1 MNLLGQQSC
10 FLGLHFT
17 TRFLAPLSAAVFLV
31 GSFPGHAKT
40 IEIPSGSPLSVELLR
55 HSPMKAGEPLA
66 GRLLYPVF
74 IENRIAIPA
83 GSILYG
89 RVIRLDPDRSRRIHS
104 RLRGDFTP
112 FRTPV
117 VQFDHVVIE
126 DGAPQAIVCDSAKDG
141 VLILRLS
148 PAPVQKGSFVRRQ
161 LSEAKQEVIEMA
173 AVFTAPGRGD
183 RLVHFIYGQL
193 PYHPQ
198 RIETGTT
205 WTAELAQ
212 PLRVQRNEDPSVGLV
227 DPPLAAA
234 KDPVSGQPP
243 DPGKPPQKQ
252 APEWQLRAYLQRTIS
267 SAKDKPGDTFEA
279 YVAEPVFNPDH
290 ALVVPEGSLLV
301 GEITQAKPARSFGRQ
316 GKLRF
321 HFKELRFPTGFSQ
334 PVEGL
339 LAGADSDKSANLQ
352 IDPEGGIEARVQNR
366 VVAPLILGLLAGR
379 AFDTDENQMFNHAVA
394 SNGFGLVG
402 RVVGIVVSS
411 RNVAA
416 GIGFY
421 GAALSFYDLWLARGH
436 NVVFAKDTRIEITT
450 MPRVSQLKSSGARD

>member
-10 FLGLHFT
+10 FLGLHST
-17 TRFLAPLSAAVFLV
+17 ARLLALLSAAAFLA
-31 GSFPGHAKT
+31 GSLPGHAET

-55 HSPMKAGEPLA
+55 HSPMRAGEALE

-104 RLRGDFTP
+104 LLRGDFTP
-112 FRTPV
+112 FHIPV

-126 DGAPQAIVCDSAKDG
+126 DGTSQAIVCDSAKDG
-141 VLILRLS
+141 MLIVRLS
-148 PAPVQKGSFVRRQ
+148 PPPGQKKGSFIGRQ
-161 LSEAKQEVIEMA
+161 LSEAKRKARETA
-173 AVFTAPGRGD
+173 ALFTAPGRGD
-183 RLVHFIYGQL
+183 RLVQFVYGQL

-205 WTAELAQ
+205 WTVELAQ
-212 PLRVQRNEDPSVGLV
+212 PLRLQLTDDLSAGSV
-227 DPPLAAA
+227 
-234 KDPVSGQPP
+234 GQPP
-243 DPGKPPQKQ
+243 DLTKQRPKQ
-252 APEWQLRAYLQRTIS
+252 ASEWQLRAYLQRTIS

-279 YVAEPVFNPDH
+279 YVAEPVFNSDH

-321 HFKELRFPTGFSQ
+321 RFKELRFPTGFSQ
-334 PVEGL
+334 PVEGS
-339 LAGADSDKSANLQ
+339 LAGADSNKSANLQ
-352 IDPEGGIEARVQNR
+352 IDPEGGVEPQALNR
-366 VVAPLILGLLAGR
+366 VVAPLILTLLAGR
-379 AFDTDENQMFNHAVA
+379 AFDSGQNRTLNHAVS
-394 SNGFGLVG
+394 SNGFGFIG
-402 RVVGIVVSS
+402 RVVGMAASS

-421 GAALSFYDLWLARGH
+421 GVALSVYDLWLARGH
-436 NVVFAKDTRIEITT
+436 NVVFAKETRIEITT
-450 MPRVSQLKSSGARD
+450 TPRGSRLKSSDAKPTPVRSP